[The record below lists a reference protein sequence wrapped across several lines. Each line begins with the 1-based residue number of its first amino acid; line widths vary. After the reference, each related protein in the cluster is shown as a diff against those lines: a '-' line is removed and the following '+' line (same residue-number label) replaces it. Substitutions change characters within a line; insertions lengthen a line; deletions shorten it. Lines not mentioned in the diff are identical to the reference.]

1 MEGNLSK
8 KITVG
13 IKNIINS
20 IPRTF
25 KIESYKYSVIKII
38 PYKTGYKDDDFE
50 KIMNTLSKYNN
61 GFLDRFE
68 VDKVSKVLKY
78 HPIQSLGFEVLF
90 TKDKISYNYA
100 IPTIYK
106 AVFMNKLKYLLHDCD
121 VVVVDEYMNEFNNSM
136 KVNYEYKDNWFLS
149 LNTNKGVNLSD
160 SLMII
165 NSDLQNEND
174 KVLVQ
179 YLFKPLYDFQWKS
192 KWDNTWKTYNDTGI
206 LKNSGSILEK
216 IDLVNDKVMEHVD
229 LFINAIAGAFGG
241 GSPIETD
248 NIKEKFAKDLSVDT
262 KHKTLKD
269 GFKVNMNL
277 YIKSNNGVVIDNISR
292 NVNTILQDLQG
303 DNSLTIAKSK
313 VVILANRETKGG
325 MILNTSECRQLVKTP
340 SQATLLKYGDL
351 LDKINV
357 AELDVPKDLLQGK
370 GINAGEIMLGSS
382 YKKLTFGTDSNSL
395 SKPLFYLGEM
405 EAGKSSFAR
414 MYGIDALEQGH
425 SIFMFDTTDGKNIT
439 HVRDYL
445 PKTFSEDKIIILDF
459 FNSNYAFPCLWNE
472 ISDYYKIKLDN
483 AKDDIDRYRVME
495 EYGSIVSAELERFI
509 DVLQT
514 DHKEQQL
521 STAMRDTLNKLAQL
535 VFMNNG
541 CFGMISECLK
551 NENLRHELL
560 ENLNIPYHLPFCI
573 AILDLD
579 DDKQSVTL
587 RGIETRLN
595 LIMKNNTLKK
605 YFTVNPCDKKL
616 DFTKWANEGYAVL
629 IRIPEQISNVLVTF
643 LTQKLWL
650 ATITSRYDM
659 KEEDRP
665 HTHLLIDEPNR
676 FPSIMD
682 LLKDHFIASRKW
694 HLRFLFF
701 IHNMTI
707 FHDSLDNI
715 RSAGVSIIMTPTNEK
730 NFKMCESFFK
740 PMEYEA
746 LDEVKK
752 LIAKSNGKLRF
763 ALCSIHYK
771 SVNYPCVVKLPLP
784 VEMRYKKI
792 NREYL
797 NEKCAKEYGISQR
810 EYYEELF
817 NGTIKG
823 ETTEE
828 ESIKI
833 DKEDISI

>member
-1 MEGNLSK
+1 LENSFSK
-8 KITVG
+8 ISIG
-13 IKNIINS
+13 LKNIINS
-20 IPRTF
+20 LP
-25 KIESYKYSVIKII
+25 KSLKVEDYQYSLIKII
-38 PYKTGYKDDDFE
+38 PYKSGYKDDDFE

-61 GFLDRFE
+61 GFFDRFE
-68 VDKVSKVLKY
+68 IDKINKVLKY
-78 HPIQSLGFEVLF
+78 HPTQALGFEIYF

-106 AVFMNKLKYLLHDCD
+106 TVFMNKLKYLLHDCD
-121 VVVVDEYMNEFNNSM
+121 VVVVDDYISEFNNSM
-136 KVNYEYKDNWFLS
+136 KVKYQYKDNWFLS
-149 LNTNKGVNLSD
+149 LNNSKGINLAD

-165 NSDLQNEND
+165 NSDLQNEED

-179 YLFKPLYDFQWKS
+179 YLFKPLFDFQWKS
-192 KWDNTWKTYNDTGI
+192 KWDDTWKAYTKTGI
-206 LKNSGSILEK
+206 LKNSGGILEK
-216 IDLVNDKVMEHVD
+216 MDLVNDKFMEQLD
-229 LFINAIAGAFGG
+229 LVINAIMEAFGG
-241 GSPIETD
+241 DSVIEHD
-248 NIKEKFAKDLSVDT
+248 NTKENFTKDLSVDT
-262 KHKTLKD
+262 KHKTTQD

-277 YIKSNNGVVIDNISR
+277 YIKSNSGIVVDNISR
-292 NVNTILQDLQG
+292 NVNTILQDLAG
-303 DNSLTIAKSK
+303 DNSLTIDRSK
-313 VVILANRETKGG
+313 PVVEASRKFNGG

-340 SQATLLKYGDL
+340 SAPTLLKYDDL

-357 AELDVPKDLLQGK
+357 AELDVPKELLQGK
-370 GINAGEIMLGSS
+370 GINIGEIMLGST
-382 YKKLTFGTDSNSL
+382 YKKMTFGTDSNSL

-425 SIFMFDTTDGKNIT
+425 SVFMFDTIDGKNIT

-445 PKTFSEDKIIILDF
+445 PKTFPEDKIIVLDF
-459 FNSNYAFPCLWNE
+459 KNEDYAFPCLWNE
-472 ISDYYKIKLDN
+472 VSDYYKIKLDN
-483 AKDDIDRYRVME
+483 AIDDIDRYRVME
-495 EYGSIVSAELERFI
+495 EYGSIVSSELERFI

-521 STAMRDTLNKLAQL
+521 STAMRDILNKLSQL
-535 VFMNNG
+535 VFMTGG
-541 CFGMISECLK
+541 CFGDISKCLHD
-551 NENLRHELL
+551 ENLRHELL
-560 ENLNIPYHLPFCI
+560 DKLNIPYHLPFCI
-573 AILDLD
+573 SILDLD
-579 DDKQSVTL
+579 EDKSEVTL

-605 YFTVNPCDKKL
+605 YFTVNPTDKKL
-616 DFTKWANEGYAVL
+616 DFTKWSNEGYAVL

-650 ATITSRYDM
+650 STITTRYDM

-682 LLKDHFIASRKW
+682 LLKDNFIASRKW

-701 IHNMTI
+701 IHNMSI
-707 FHDSLDNI
+707 FKDSLDNLK
-715 RSAGVSIIMTPTNEK
+715 SAGVSIIMTPTNEK
-730 NFKMCESFFK
+730 NFKICETFFK

-746 LDEVKK
+746 LEEVKK
-752 LIAKSNGKLRF
+752 LIAKGNGKLRY

-792 NREYL
+792 DRSYL
-797 NEKCAKEYGISQR
+797 NDKCAKAYGISQR
-810 EYYEELF
+810 EYYEDLF
-817 NGTIKG
+817 RGTLNNEG
-823 ETTEE
+823 D
-828 ESIKI
+828 SNSF
-833 DKEDISI
+833 DSKEIAI

>member
-1 MEGNLSK
+1 MENSFS
-8 KITVG
+8 KITLG
-13 IKNIINS
+13 IKNAINS
-20 IPRTF
+20 IPKTF
-25 KIESYKYSVIKII
+25 KVETYQYSVIKII

-50 KIMNTLSKYNN
+50 KIMNTLSKYNTA
-61 GFLDRFE
+61 FFERFE
-68 VDKVSKVLKY
+68 IDKVNKILKY
-78 HPIQSLGFEVLF
+78 HPPQALGFEVLF

-106 AVFMNKLKYLLHDCD
+106 TVFMNKLKYLLHDCD
-121 VVVVDEYMNEFNNSM
+121 VVVVDEYMSEFNNSM

-149 LNTNKGVNLSD
+149 LNVNKGVNLAD

-192 KWDNTWKTYNDTGI
+192 KWDDTMTSYNKTGI
-206 LKNSGSILEK
+206 LKNNGSLLEK
-216 IDLVNDKVMEHVD
+216 MDLVNDKVMEQFD
-229 LFINAIAGAFGG
+229 LIINAIVDAFGG
-241 GSPIETD
+241 DSPIPAD
-248 NIKEKFAKDLSVDT
+248 NTKEKFAKDLSVDT

-277 YIKSNNGVVIDNISR
+277 YIKSQNGVVVDNISR

-313 VVILANRETKGG
+313 VVTVANRDTKGG

-340 SQATLLKYGDL
+340 SKEILLKYEDL

-357 AELDVPKDLLQGK
+357 AELDVPKELLNGK
-370 GINAGEIMLGSS
+370 GINVGEIMLGST
-382 YKKLTFGTDSNSL
+382 YKKLTFGMDSNSL
-395 SKPLFYLGEM
+395 SKPLVYIGEM
-405 EAGKSSFAR
+405 ESGKSSFAR
-414 MYGIDALEQGH
+414 MYSIDALELGD
-425 SIFMFDTTDGKNIT
+425 SVFLFDTTDGKNVT

-445 PKTFSEDKIIILDF
+445 SKSFSDEKIIVLDF
-459 FNSNYAFPCLWNE
+459 FNSDYAFPCLWNE

-483 AKDDIDRYRVME
+483 AKDDIDKYRVME

-509 DVLQT
+509 DILQT
-514 DHKEQQL
+514 DHREQQL
-521 STAMRDTLNKLAQL
+521 TTAMRDTLNKLAQL

-541 CFGMISECLK
+541 CFGQISECLK

-560 ENLNIPYHLPFCI
+560 EKLNIPYHLPFCI

-579 DDKQSVTL
+579 DDKQAVTL

-605 YFTVNPCDKKL
+605 YFTVNPTDKKL
-616 DFTKWANEGYAVL
+616 DFTKWSNGGYAVL

-650 ATITSRYDM
+650 SVITSRYDM
-659 KEEDRP
+659 KEEERP
-665 HTHLLIDEPNR
+665 RTHLLIDEPNR
-676 FPSIMD
+676 FPAIMD

-701 IHNMTI
+701 IHNMNI
-707 FHDSLDNI
+707 FKDSLDNL
-715 RSAGVSIIMTPTNEK
+715 RSAGVSIMMTPTNEK
-730 NFKMCESFFK
+730 NFKICETFFK

-746 LDEVKK
+746 LEEVKK

-792 NREYL
+792 DREYL

-817 NGTIKG
+817 NGVTKNDNKENNI
-823 ETTEE
+823 
-828 ESIKI
+828 SII
-833 DKEDISI
+833 DKEEIEI